1 MIVHQKR
8 LLVKYDPAVTTFVY
22 YSIATLFTMTLC
34 MVVSYQFRAA
44 EFIFNGDALPW
55 IAVAYASVFAT
66 LFAYNATSWANK
78 RLSPSMT
85 TAYNTLQPFD
95 TVLLSFILL
104 AIIPSPSEMVG
115 GLIIAAGLVVTV
127 YGRCVHLSITSS
139 LYHVRRIIELIYVC
153 VLLYGANYFL
163 CTREHVRALIA

>member
-1 MIVHQKR
+1 MQAGSTVSSNDRVGISIVLIQCVAAANMIVHQKR
-8 LLVKYDPAVTTFVY
+8 LLTKYDPAVTTFVY

-34 MVVSYQFRAA
+34 TIVSYFFTA
-44 EFIFNGDALPW
+44 EDFIFNGDALPW

-78 RLSPSMT
+78 RLRPSMT

-95 TVLLSFILL
+95 TVLLSFVILS
-104 AIIPSPSEMVG
+104 IVPSPSEMAG

-127 YGRCVHLSITSS
+127 YGRCFPHVH
-139 LYHVRRIIELIYVC
+139 H
-153 VLLYGANYFL
+153 
-163 CTREHVRALIA
+163 